1 MSKHRYINTRFWN
14 DNYIA
19 NLDPIEKLLFIYFL
33 SNEHTNIC
41 GIYELPLKIIGIETG
56 IDREHLQNVL
66 LPRLEKDKKIFYRNG
81 WIAITNFIKYQ
92 ATNPSIEKG
101 IEKELK
107 LVPDELK
114 MSILDSVGTASPQA
128 GTYSIL
134 FNSIN
139 NNLAKTPSK
148 DIDDKDIT
156 YSSLEENELIRTP
169 KRGRNAQAMAFCI
182 WYGDEVRKLRGTD
195 APYEGGGYYKAKELL
210 ESTKK
215 WDLEKLKDLAQFFFE
230 LDKFEKSPMITACL
244 SADTIRR
251 FKEDNKSDN
260 LIYDKPHR

>member
-215 WDLEKLKDLAQFFFE
+215 SFSIFILDLELSLPSLKSILCSINLPF
-230 LDKFEKSPMITACL
+230 KKSKSKSITFHPVII
-244 SADTIRR
+244 SGSIS
-251 FKEDNKSDN
+251 K
-260 LIYDKPHR
+260 I